1 MSWRVLALGLS
12 GVVWSSTLSA
22 ALIVNAPQPITRQ
35 VTVQLIQTAL
45 DNGTSPATA
54 FGDATQR
61 ADIEAGIDTIWAQ
74 AGIDINI
81 LPSITRYN
89 NTFAYRGTAGGGT
102 RPQGDLNTIVS
113 NARAAGVL
121 NPDPLVIDL
130 FLVNVVPAF
139 ATLSENTS
147 AGLAFINS
155 NGITGFVGDSLLTF
169 DGGRDVISSV
179 FAHEIGHNLGLNHT
193 PNGTANLMSPNGTS
207 QQLTADQIST
217 TRASSFARAFTAGT
231 TGDYNGN
238 GVVDAADYVVWRD
251 SLNKTGTALAADGN
265 GNGQVDAGD
274 FTVWRAHF
282 GSTTGSGAASGSD
295 ASVSSGGI
303 NGVPEPNSV
312 IYFLFCMATVPW
324 FRRRIP
330 T

>member
-1 MSWRVLALGLS
+1 MSWRALVFGLF
-12 GVVWSSTLSA
+12 GAVWSSTVSA
-22 ALIVNAPQPITRQ
+22 ALIVNEPQPITRQ

-89 NTFAYRGTAGGGT
+89 NTFAYQGTAGSGT
-102 RPQGDLNTIVS
+102 RPQGDLNTIVA
-113 NARAAGVL
+113 NARAVGVL

-139 ATLSENTS
+139 APLNENTS

-155 NGITGFVGDSLLTF
+155 DGITGFVGDSLLTF
-169 DGGRDVISSV
+169 DSGHDVISSV

-193 PNGTANLMSPNGTS
+193 PNGTANLMSPGGTS
-207 QQLTADQIST
+207 AQLTADQIST
-217 TRASSFARAFTAGT
+217 SRSSSFARTFTAST
-231 TGDYNGN
+231 PGDYNGN
-238 GVVDAADYVVWRD
+238 GVVDAADYVVWRE
-251 SLNKTGTALAADGN
+251 SLNKTGTGLAADGN
-265 GNGQVDAGD
+265 GNGVVDAGD
-274 FTVWRAHF
+274 FTVWRSHF
-282 GSTTGSGAASGSD
+282 GSVATSIDSTGSL
-295 ASVSSGGI
+295 VRGI

-312 IYFLFCMATVPW
+312 VYLLSWMASLSLY
-324 FRRRIP
+324 RRRFP